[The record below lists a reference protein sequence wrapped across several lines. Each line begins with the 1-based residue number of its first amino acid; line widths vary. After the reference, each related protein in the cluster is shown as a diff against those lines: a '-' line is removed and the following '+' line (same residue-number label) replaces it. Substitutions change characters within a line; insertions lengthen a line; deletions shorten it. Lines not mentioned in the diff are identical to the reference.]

1 MKKSLADDAESLRS
15 LLFRLWTHLSGRR
28 KMHLIGLALLMPI
41 GGLAEVMS
49 LGAVLPFLGVLIS
62 PEKVFNQPWVSMGS
76 QYLGITSAGQ
86 LVAPMLVLFT
96 TLALLSA
103 VMRSLVLW
111 LSTRLAFA
119 CGSELSNEVYKRTL
133 YQPYVVHIGRHSS
146 KVISGIITK
155 VGSCVS
161 VLQQLT
167 TLFNMSL
174 MVLLVIATMALI
186 DLKVAV
192 LTSVGFGVS
201 YLIVTLICRS
211 SLQVRGQQISREL
224 ENLHKSLAEGLGSI
238 RDVLIDGTQSVYC
251 ETYKRADQPLR
262 RAQGEVALIA
272 GIPRFAMESIGIV
285 LISVLAYWTSK
296 QDGGVGNAL
305 PILGGMA
312 LCAQR
317 LLPSLQQC
325 YQSYATILATRQ
337 SLSDALE
344 LLDQPMPSYL
354 QKDGCVTLPSFNY
367 IKFELVGF
375 RYASHSPL
383 VINEL
388 TLTIRKGTRVGF
400 IGETGSG
407 KSTLVDLFM
416 GLLKP
421 TSGKLLIDE
430 RLLEEE
436 MVPAWQKKIA
446 HVPQNIYLMDASLA
460 ENIAFGVPKTKIN
473 MSRVVQAA
481 KQAQIAEFIETLSEK
496 YQTSAGERGIRF
508 SGGQRQRIGIARAL
522 YKQASV
528 LVLDE
533 ATSALDDATQESVM
547 DAIEGLDRELTILI
561 ISHRMSTVRR
571 CDEIYKLNNGRLI
584 PEVLS

>member
-1 MKKSLADDAESLRS
+1 MKAATSNAVNLKN
-15 LLFRLWTHLSGRR
+15 LLFRLWGHLSNRR
-28 KMHLIGLALLMPI
+28 KKHLIGLAFLMPL

-62 PEKVFNQPWVSMGS
+62 PEKVFAQPWVFAIAP
-76 QYLGITSAGQ
+76 YFGIISPDQ
-86 LVAPMLVLFT
+86 LVAPMLILFT
-96 TLALLSA
+96 VLALLSA
-103 VMRSLVLW
+103 VMRSTILW
-111 LSTRLAFA
+111 LSTRLSFS

-133 YQPYVVHIGRHSS
+133 YQPYTVHIERHSS

-155 VGSCVS
+155 VGACVS

-174 MVLLVIATMALI
+174 MVLLVVITMALI
-186 DLKVAV
+186 DLKVAI

-211 SLQVRGQQISREL
+211 SLQSKGQLISKEL
-224 ENLHKSLAEGLGSI
+224 ENLHKSLQEGLGSI

-251 ETYKRADQPLR
+251 ETYRRADQPLR

-296 QDGGVGNAL
+296 QVGGVGNAL

-325 YQSYATILATRQ
+325 YQSYATIVATQQ
-337 SLSDALE
+337 SLSDAIE
-344 LLDQPMPSYL
+344 LLDQPIPHYFQEKNDVNL
-354 QKDGCVTLPSFNY
+354 KFFNQ
-367 IKFELVGF
+367 IKFESIGF
-375 RYASHSPL
+375 RYSPQGSL
-383 VINEL
+383 VINKL
-388 TLTIRKGTRVGF
+388 TLSIKKGARIGF

-421 TSGKLLIDE
+421 TSGRLLIDE
-430 RLLEEE
+430 QLLENEI
-436 MVPAWQKKIA
+436 VQAWQKEIA
-446 HVPQNIYLMDASLA
+446 HVPQNIYLMDASVA
-460 ENIAFGVPKTKIN
+460 ENIAFGVPQSKID
-473 MSRVVQAA
+473 MDKVVLAA
-481 KQAQIAEFIETLSEK
+481 RQAQISEFIESLPMK
-496 YQTSAGERGIRF
+496 YETPAGERGVRF

-522 YKQASV
+522 YKKASV

-533 ATSALDDATQESVM
+533 ATSALDDSTQESVM

-561 ISHRMSTVRR
+561 ISHRMSAVRR
-571 CDEIYKLNNGRLI
+571 CDDVYRLENGLLKLEG
-584 PEVLS
+584 SA